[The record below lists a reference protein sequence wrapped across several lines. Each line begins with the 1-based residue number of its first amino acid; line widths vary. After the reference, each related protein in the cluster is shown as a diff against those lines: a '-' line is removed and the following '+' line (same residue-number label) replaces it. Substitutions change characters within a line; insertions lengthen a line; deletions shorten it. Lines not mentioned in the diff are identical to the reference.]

1 MEFNSNHKK
10 DTQEAN
16 FKGVTLTVEN
26 YDAGLHN
33 GEIFCKLC
41 GSELVYCKMTND
53 NGTKYFR
60 HKVSADNP
68 MTQWHND
75 WQNVFEVDQQ
85 EISLKDKEG
94 QIKSRRLDV
103 GLDGKL
109 NVEIQHSNISKREIE
124 DRKYDYALHGY
135 YKTVWVVHG
144 DNCEVKDGYKEG
156 KFIDIP
162 ESWKSESFKDSY
174 EFILLD
180 VRGDIFKIPVDKV
193 RNGCIC
199 LSKSIPKDQVIEKLK
214 SDPENVWD
222 LWEGDNFVKPYLT
235 ICQYGAGNGKTFA
248 LTYDFINRGFKN
260 KNIWLCK
267 THSGVHMA
275 VEEYR
280 RQIFERLHKHID
292 ENVIEDDGPVETQ
305 NGKQL
310 ILSCRHKGVDGKE
323 VEVIVGTIDS
333 FLWRFRTI
341 DFKDDFE
348 KLARSISCE
357 GTKRNSIVY
366 GGHTFQ
372 MNADLVVSIDE
383 SQDISLNYYN
393 AFIRLMKDTN
403 FNVIAVGDKLQS
415 LQNEENFMTIET
427 HSSGINVFHE
437 EPKNINRRIKTKN
450 HHEKINKLVR
460 YQYHGLNPISV
471 PDNKNLN
478 EEENDGLFFI
488 RENYDDIPNQVVNIV
503 KKCIESHGFDKPNDY
518 LIVFPYLQGVDIAD
532 SIEMI
537 LGEFWANL
545 YDDDTKRVYV
555 QLHRASDGRIKL
567 KTSIERTRIVTTTTA
582 KGDGRP
588 VVICINLDDNNLN
601 CVSGG
606 SNKDSIRRES
616 HINVA
621 LTRAKNL
628 TYVIYNPKHKGNML
642 NRFKELD
649 DNVFSEP
656 EIKTSFSI
664 TKIAESTDELP
675 GSYHPDEIFESI
687 INGVT
692 DWEYYVIRRSIAQTI
707 IIDSLYNRTKDD
719 VEFGQ
724 IKTIL
729 GMVSRL
735 PTKHVTPKEYINL
748 FNQLRKND
756 ENDLKYIPICVIAK
770 QKHHEIFEE
779 CVKHI
784 KKVVKNGTFSFK
796 ELNTSH
802 CVALEYLFDMF
813 TKRRFHSTMSIYN
826 ALNIIN
832 EATPSDESEMLNQS
846 KMIEDN
852 VNNLLHH
859 IQNRD
864 PFVKYNT
871 KKLIMQSDDA
881 TGVTFLDNAEFLGY
895 TDDTVYHIHFETD
908 MSDINSKTVYKKI
921 QLIRNCIRNISF
933 KNPETDEKNKKKF
946 YNKKVVTYI
955 LILKQNR
962 FVVIEDDVDLGRDE
976 VIRQFYSKFLQEYYM
991 DQKEDLFKWFNDMK
1005 NDKKIWSK
1013 FQNPYDYVTKK
1024 RPLGEVSWLID
1035 LFERLQ
1041 VIFKKDSKEAKSITD
1056 NREMFF
1062 DMMKEEIQSFC
1073 KKFMEFKP
1081 EVEDEV
1087 F

>member
-1 MEFNSNHKK
+1 MEFNSNCEK

-26 YDAGLHN
+26 YDASVHN
-33 GEIFCKLC
+33 GEIVCKSC
-41 GSELVYCKMTND
+41 GSELVHCKMDNV

-75 WQNVFEVDQQ
+75 WQNNFKVDQQ
-85 EISLKDKEG
+85 EISLKDKDG

-162 ESWKSESFKDSY
+162 ESWKSESFKGSY

-260 KNIWLCK
+260 KNVWLCK

-275 VEEYR
+275 VGEYR
-280 RQIFERLHKHID
+280 RQIFERYHKHIT
-292 ENVIEDDGPVETQ
+292 ENVIEDDGPVETPM
-305 NGKQL
+305 GKQK

-333 FLWRFRTI
+333 FLWRFRAI
-341 DFKDDFE
+341 DFKGDFE
-348 KLARSISCE
+348 NLARSISSE
-357 GTKRNSIVY
+357 GTKLNSIVY
-366 GGHTFQ
+366 GGHTIQ

-383 SQDISLNYYN
+383 SQDVSLNYYN
-393 AFIRLMKDTN
+393 AFIRLMNDTN

-427 HSSGINVFHE
+427 HSSDINVNRE
-437 EPKNINRRIKTKN
+437 ESKNINRRIKTKN

-460 YQYHGLNPISV
+460 YEAYGVKPISV
-471 PDNKNLN
+471 PDNENLK
-478 EEENDGLFFI
+478 EDENDGLFF
-488 RENYDDIPNQVVNIV
+488 RRLQRDIDSQVVNIM
-503 KKCIESHGFDKPNDY
+503 KECIESHGFVKPNDY
-518 LIVFPYLQGVDIAD
+518 LIVSPYLKGVNSVG
-532 SIEMI
+532 SIELAIQELFATMS
-537 LGEFWANL
+537 GNDSTE
-545 YDDDTKRVYV
+545 TYV
-555 QLHRASDGRIKL
+555 QLHKSEDGRIDL
-567 KTSIERTRIVTTTTA
+567 DTSVDRTRIVTITSS

-588 VVICINLDDNNLN
+588 VVICIHLDDNNLN

-606 SNKDSIRRES
+606 SNKNSIRRES

-621 LTRAKNL
+621 LTRAKNR
-628 TYVIYNPKHKGNML
+628 TYVIYDPTCRGNML
-642 NRFKELD
+642 TRFKELD

-656 EIKTSFSI
+656 EIKATFSI
-664 TKIAESTDELP
+664 TNIAESTDELP
-675 GSYHPDEIFESI
+675 GVYFPDENFESI
-687 INGVT
+687 PNGVT
-692 DWEYYVIRRSIAQTI
+692 DWEYYVIRRSIAHTI
-707 IIDSLYNRTKDD
+707 IIDSLYNRTKDED
-719 VEFGQ
+719 EFGQ

-729 GMVSRL
+729 EKISRL
-735 PTKHVTPKEYINL
+735 PIKYFTSREYIDFFEQLKKNHDNNL
-748 FNQLRKND
+748 NC
-756 ENDLKYIPICVIAK
+756 IPVCVIAN
-770 QKHHEIFEE
+770 QKHHEIFEK

-784 KKVVKNGTFSFK
+784 QNVFKNGTFSFK
-796 ELNTSH
+796 ELDTSH
-802 CVALEYLFDMF
+802 CVALEYLFDIF
-813 TKRRFHSTMSIYN
+813 TGCRKHSVMSIYN
-826 ALNIIN
+826 ALKSLNKD
-832 EATPSDESEMLNQS
+832 TPDNVSEMLNQS
-846 KMIEDN
+846 KMIKDN
-852 VNNLLHH
+852 ISNLLNNIHE
-859 IQNRD
+859 RD
-864 PFVKYNT
+864 PEVKYNT
-871 KKLIMQSDDA
+871 KKMIMQNDEA
-881 TGVTFLDNAEFLGY
+881 TGVTLLDSAEFLGH

-908 MSDINSKTVYKKI
+908 MSDINSKNVYKKI
-921 QLIRNCIRNISF
+921 HLIRNCIRNTSF
-933 KNPETDEKNKKKF
+933 KNPKTDEKNKKKF
-946 YNKKVVTYI
+946 SNKKVVTYI
-955 LILKQNR
+955 LILKQDR
-962 FVVIEDDVDLGRDE
+962 FIVIEDDVDLDRDE
-976 VIRQFYSKFLQEYYM
+976 AIRQFYSKYLQEYYM

-1062 DMMKEEIQSFC
+1062 DMMNEEIQSFC
-1073 KKFMEFKP
+1073 KKFVELKT